1 MEELEHGKR
10 FNQFPEG
17 HDHYEKTVKEA
28 VAIVEAR
35 LEVFKMKSLLD
46 GHMVPASVNVY
57 TYNGDG
63 NYYALIERE
72 CNECAGTGHK
82 GADLCE
88 RGIGY
93 KQLDPLLKN

>member
-1 MEELEHGKR
+1 M
-10 FNQFPEG
+10 
-17 HDHYEKTVKEA
+17 KEA

-35 LEVFKMKSLLD
+35 LEVFRKMKSLFFTLD

-57 TYNGDG
+57 HLTEMEIIMHLSKENVTNKG
-63 NYYALIERE
+63 
-72 CNECAGTGHK
+72 GTGHK

-88 RGIGY
+88 KCHGY